1 MYLNC
6 TIEIRANTDTVHF
19 NLSEFCTDSLY
30 ASTRDSF
37 VQFLLLKKLFTLPL
51 KCIAPQSHHSFV
63 RLEITTAFPKEEYTT
78 ECSRAQCNRS
88 LSLFDILSE
97 IPRQVKAEASPDF
110 RRETR
115 TLSPFNLLA
124 SFLNKP

>member
-1 MYLNC
+1 MLLQKVVHSPSQLY
-6 TIEIRANTDTVHF
+6 TIVH
-19 NLSEFCTDSLY
+19 
-30 ASTRDSF
+30 
-37 VQFLLLKKLFTLPL
+37 
-51 KCIAPQSHHSFV
+51 QSRHSFIK
-63 RLEITTAFPKEEYTT
+63 LLTTTTFPKEECTI
-78 ECSRAQCNRS
+78 ECSRAQCINRS

-124 SFLNKP
+124 SFLNNPKYDIWFCNGMLH